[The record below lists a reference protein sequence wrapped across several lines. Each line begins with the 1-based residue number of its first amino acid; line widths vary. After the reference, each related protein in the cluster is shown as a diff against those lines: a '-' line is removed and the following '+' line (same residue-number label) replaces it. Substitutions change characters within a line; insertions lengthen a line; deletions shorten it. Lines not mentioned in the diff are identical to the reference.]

1 MGGTDRQVNQSVVC
15 AELEDEAVLLH
26 VEAGLY
32 FGLDEVGL
40 RIWNLLLGGM
50 IEADVVERLVAEYD
64 VDPAELRSDV
74 SDFLNR
80 LEAEGLIRRSAA

>member
-1 MGGTDRQVNQSVVC
+1 MAEADRIVNQSVVC

-40 RIWNLLLGGM
+40 RIWNLLLGGVT
-50 IEADVVERLVAEYD
+50 ETELVERLLAEYE
-64 VDPAELRSDV
+64 VAPAQLHSDV
-74 SDFLNR
+74 SDFLAR